1 MPRSAGRSIVSFE
14 GVLGNPAAIDRL
26 RGLIAGGRLAHAY
39 LFAGPE
45 GVGKRL
51 VAISFAK
58 GLGVEPLVVERL
70 EDKHEVLIAQVREV
84 IRELGFASKDRR
96 VVIFDD
102 ADRMS
107 EEAMNALLKTLEEP
121 PDGTLLLLVS
131 SAPQRLLPTIRSRCQ
146 TIFFHPLDDE
156 SIVRFLQG
164 RMLEG
169 PSARMAAVLAC
180 GSVGTATAMIPEIEE
195 ILTLARELQERV
207 LAGELNPIVEALGK
221 IRDTEKARAQARR
234 ELRILLHCL
243 RETLLAKSGRAAALA
258 TKEFVER
265 MSGLDDDEILEKIE
279 SLIDHERAIDL
290 NANVS
295 LAVEDALLRL

>member
-1 MPRSAGRSIVSFE
+1 MSFE
-14 GVLGNPAAIDRL
+14 GILGNAAALDRL
-26 RGLIAGGRLAHAY
+26 RGLLAGGRRAHAY

-45 GVGKRL
+45 GVGKKQAA
-51 VAISFAK
+51 VAFSK
-58 GLGVEPLVVERL
+58 ELGAAPLVVSRL

-84 IRELGFASKDRR
+84 IRELGFASKERR

-102 ADRMS
+102 AERMS

-121 PDGTLLLLVS
+121 PEGTLILLLA
-131 SAPQRLLPTIRSRCQ
+131 SASQKLLPTIRSRCQ

-156 SIVRFLQG
+156 SIVRFLKG
-164 RMLEG
+164 RMVDE
-169 PSARMAAVLAC
+169 PSARAAAVLAG
-180 GSVGTATAMIPEIEE
+180 GSVGAAADLVPD
-195 ILTLARELQERV
+195 LAEVLASARDLQQRV
-207 LAGELNPIVEALGK
+207 VAGELNPIVEALGK

-234 ELRILLHCL
+234 GLRTLVHCL
-243 RETLLAKSGRAAALA
+243 REALRSKSGVTPALA
-258 TKEFVER
+258 TKEFVAR
-265 MSGLDDDEILEKIE
+265 MSALDDEDILEKIE

>member
-1 MPRSAGRSIVSFE
+1 VSFE

>member
-1 MPRSAGRSIVSFE
+1 MSFE